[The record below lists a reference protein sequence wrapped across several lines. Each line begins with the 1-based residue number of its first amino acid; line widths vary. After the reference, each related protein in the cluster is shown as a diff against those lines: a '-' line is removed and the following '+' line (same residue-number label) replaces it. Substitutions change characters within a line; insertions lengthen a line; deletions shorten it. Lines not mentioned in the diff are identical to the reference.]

1 MSLPSP
7 LEIERA
13 GLKGWPGL
21 EVEWDG
27 HWVRRASNGYTK
39 RANSAQCFDPAD
51 DGEAMHRVAQTR
63 RWFED
68 RGLQPVFRINL
79 LSGPNLLAALDAGN
93 WATIDRSLLVA
104 MELGAFDMHP
114 QGEVRGVHDAEFL
127 AAQQQLKSASDEDM
141 QKLRDILGALEVPA
155 VGVVQR
161 SPDGRAV
168 ASGLMVIADGIV
180 LTGNVVTDSNER
192 RKGYGSA
199 MMRTGL
205 SWAQTHG
212 ARVAALNVA
221 ADNTAGLALYASLGY
236 RPQYEYSYRVPVQL

>member
-1 MSLPSP
+1 MTLPTP

-13 GLKGWPGL
+13 GLRGWPGL
-21 EVEWDG
+21 DVEWDG

-51 DGEAMHRVAQTR
+51 DGDVVHRVAQTCL
-63 RWFED
+63 WFED
-68 RGLQPVFRINL
+68 RGLPPVFRVNL
-79 LSGPNLLAALDAGN
+79 LTGPNLLAALDAAN

-104 MELGAFDMHP
+104 MELGAFDADP
-114 QGEVRGVHDAEFL
+114 RGEVRGVHDAEFL
-127 AAQQQLKSASDEDM
+127 GTQQQLKSMSDEEV
-141 QKLRDILGALEVPA
+141 QKLRDILGVLEVP
-155 VGVVQR
+155 GIGIVQR

-168 ASGLMVIADGIV
+168 ASGLMTIVDGIV
-180 LTGNVVTDSNER
+180 FTGNVVTDSNER
-192 RKGYGSA
+192 RKGYGAA

-212 ARVAALNVA
+212 ARIAALNVA

-236 RPQYEYSYRVPVQL
+236 RPQYDYAYRIPGPA